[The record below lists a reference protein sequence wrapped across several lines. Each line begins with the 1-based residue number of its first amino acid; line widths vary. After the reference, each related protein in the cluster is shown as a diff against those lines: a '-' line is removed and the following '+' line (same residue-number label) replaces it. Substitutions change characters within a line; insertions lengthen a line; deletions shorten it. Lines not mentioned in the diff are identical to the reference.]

1 VTVTAQPTV
10 TAERESELLASVPTG
25 LLINGEWRPAASG
38 KTFDV
43 EDPAT
48 GEVLLS
54 IADAGPEDG
63 RAALD
68 AAAAAQDSWA
78 KVPARERGEIL
89 RRAFELVTERAEDFA
104 LLMTMEMGKPLA
116 EARGEVTYGAE
127 FLRWFSEEAVRAFG
141 RYSVSPEGKTRLL
154 VQKKPVGPSLLITP
168 WNFPLAMATRKVAP
182 AVAAGCTMVLK
193 SANLTPL
200 TSQLFAAVM
209 MEAGLPAGVL
219 NVIPTST
226 AGATTGPL
234 IKDQRL
240 RKLSFT
246 GSTEVGRRL
255 LSDASETVLRTSMEL
270 GGNAPFVVFEDADI
284 DAAVAGAMLAKLRNM
299 GEACTAANRFIV
311 HESVADE
318 FAAKFAAKMAD
329 MTTARGTEPESKVGP
344 LIDAKSRDKVH
355 ELVTDAVA
363 SGAVAVA
370 GGGPVDGPGY
380 FYQPTILTGVTEG
393 TRILS
398 EEIFG
403 PVAPIITFDT
413 EDEAIRLANNTEYGL
428 VAYVFT
434 RDLNRG
440 IRMGERLDTGMLGLN
455 AGVVS
460 NAAAPFGGVKQSGL
474 GREGG
479 LEGIEEYLYTQYIGI
494 ADPHAS

>member
-1 VTVTAQPTV
+1 MTISAIK
-10 TAERESELLASVPTG
+10 ELEVLDSVPTG
-25 LLINGEWRPAASG
+25 LLINGQWRPAKSG

-48 GEVLLS
+48 GKVLMS
-54 IADAGPEDG
+54 IADATEEDG
-63 RAALD
+63 KAALD
-68 AAAAAQDSWA
+68 AAAAAQESWA
-78 KVPARERGEIL
+78 KFPPRERGEIL
-89 RRAFELVTERAEDFA
+89 RRAFDLVIERAEDFA

-116 EARGEVTYGAE
+116 EARGEVTYAAE

-141 RYSVSPEGKTRLL
+141 RYSVSPDGKSRLL
-154 VQKKPVGPSLLITP
+154 VTKKPVGPCLLITP
-168 WNFPLAMATRKVAP
+168 WNFPLAMATRKIAP
-182 AVAAGCTMVLK
+182 AVAAGCTMILK
-193 SANLTPL
+193 PAKLTPL

-209 MEAGLPAGVL
+209 QEAGLPAGVL
-219 NVIPTST
+219 NVIAST
-226 AGATTGPL
+226 KAGATTGPL
-234 IKDQRL
+234 IKDPRL
-240 RKLSFT
+240 RKVSFT

-255 LSDASETVLRTSMEL
+255 LADASENVLRTSMEL
-270 GGNAPFVVFEDADI
+270 GGNAPFVVFEDADL
-284 DAAVAGAMLAKLRNM
+284 DAAVTGAMLAKLRNM

-311 HESVADE
+311 HESVAEE
-318 FAAKFAAKMAD
+318 FAQKFATKMKD

-344 LIDAKSRDKVH
+344 LIDAASREKVH
-355 ELVTDAVA
+355 ELVTDAVTA
-363 SGAVAVA
+363 GARAVV
-370 GGGPVDGPGY
+370 GGSPVDGPGY

-393 TRILS
+393 ARILS

-403 PVAPIITFDT
+403 PVAPIITFTT
-413 EDEAIRLANNTEYGL
+413 EEDAVRLANSSEYGL

-440 IRMGERLDTGMLGLN
+440 IRMGESLEIGMLGLN
-455 AGVVS
+455 AGVIS

-494 ADPHAS
+494 ADPHAG

>member
-1 VTVTAQPTV
+1 MTISAIK
-10 TAERESELLASVPTG
+10 ELDLLDSVPTG
-25 LLINGEWRPAASG
+25 LLINGQWRPAASCR
-38 KTFDV
+38 TFDI

-48 GEVLLS
+48 GKVLMS
-54 IADAGPEDG
+54 IADASAEDSA
-63 RAALD
+63 AALD
-68 AAAAAQDSWA
+68 AAAATQASWA

-116 EARGEVTYGAE
+116 EARGEVTYAVE
-127 FLRWFSEEAVRAFG
+127 FLRWFSEEAVRVSG
-141 RYSVSPEGKTRLL
+141 RYSVSPDGKSRLL
-154 VQKKPVGPSLLITP
+154 VTKKPVGPCLLITP
-168 WNFPLAMATRKVAP
+168 WNFPLAMATRKIAP

-193 SANLTPL
+193 PAALTPL

-219 NVIPTST
+219 NVISTTS

-234 IKDQRL
+234 IKDSRL

-255 LSDASETVLRTSMEL
+255 LADASETVLRTSMEL

-284 DAAVAGAMLAKLRNM
+284 DAAVDGAMLAKLRNM

-318 FAAKFAAKMAD
+318 FATKFAARMAK
-329 MTTARGTEPESKVGP
+329 MTTARGTEETSKVGP

-355 ELVTDAVA
+355 ELVTDAVSA
-363 SGAVAVA
+363 GATALL
-370 GGGPVDGPGY
+370 GGAPEEGPGY
-380 FYQPTILTGVTEG
+380 FYQPTLLTGVTENA
-393 TRILS
+393 RLFS

-403 PVAPIITFDT
+403 PVAPIITFS
-413 EDEAIRLANNTEYGL
+413 DEADAVRLANATEYGL
-428 VAYVFT
+428 VAYVYT

-440 IRMGERLDTGMLGLN
+440 LRMGEQLETGMLGLN
-455 AGVVS
+455 AGVIS
-460 NAAAPFGGVKQSGL
+460 NAAAPFGGIKQSGL

-479 LEGIEEYLYTQYIGI
+479 SEGIEEYLYTQYIGI
-494 ADPHAS
+494 ADPYAN

>member
-1 VTVTAQPTV
+1 
-10 TAERESELLASVPTG
+10 
-25 LLINGEWRPAASG
+25 
-38 KTFDV
+38 
-43 EDPAT
+43 
-48 GEVLLS
+48 
-54 IADAGPEDG
+54 
-63 RAALD
+63 
-68 AAAAAQDSWA
+68 
-78 KVPARERGEIL
+78 
-89 RRAFELVTERAEDFA
+89 
-104 LLMTMEMGKPLA
+104 
-116 EARGEVTYGAE
+116 
-127 FLRWFSEEAVRAFG
+127 
-141 RYSVSPEGKTRLL
+141 VSPDGKSRLL
-154 VQKKPVGPSLLITP
+154 VAKKPVGPCLLITP
-168 WNFPLAMATRKVAP
+168 WNFPLAMATRKIAP

-209 MEAGLPAGVL
+209 QEAGLPAGVL

-234 IKDQRL
+234 IKDSRL

-255 LSDASETVLRTSMEL
+255 LADASENVLRTSMEL
-270 GGNAPFVVFEDADI
+270 GGNAPFLVFEDADL
-284 DAAVAGAMLAKLRNM
+284 DAAVTGAMAAKLRNM

-311 HESVADE
+311 HESVAAE
-318 FAAKFAAKMAD
+318 FAEKFAAKMKE

-344 LIDAKSRDKVH
+344 LIDGKSRDKVH
-355 ELVTDAVA
+355 ELVSDALA
-363 SGAVAVA
+363 SGAKAVL
-370 GGGPVDGPGY
+370 GGAPVEGPGY
-380 FYQPTILTGVTEG
+380 FYQPTILSGVSEG

-403 PVAPIITFDT
+403 PVAPIITFSS
-413 EDEAIRLANNTEYGL
+413 EDEAVRLANNTEYGL

-434 RDLNRG
+434 KDINRG
-440 IRMGERLDTGMLGLN
+440 IRMGERLETGMLGLN
-455 AGVVS
+455 AGVIS

-494 ADPHAS
+494 ADPYAG